1 MHFNLT
7 SSVVLLF
14 SAQILAPARAPTTTS
29 ANNNAVTFHDI
40 AQSQSAAQPAP
51 SLREIAVELSGT
63 VIGQM
68 PNISI
73 QFVLTLQ
80 NNGPQ
85 EVQILDPL
93 DKFSLQFTTS
103 TNKLIPLPRRV
114 PKDLPQVALPKN
126 ALERGNR
133 DAPYPAPIQFRQITS
148 DTRVSYQKEKTVTI
162 PAGARVQ
169 IVFDSEAVITDKL
182 IEALRNEAGENAKS
196 FRARADVGLLG
207 APPQPG
213 VHGRLLTSSWMF
225 LKVPSLR

>member
-93 DKFSLQFTTS
+93 DKFSLQFTRS

-162 PAGARVQ
+162 PAGARCRL
-169 IVFDSEAVITDKL
+169 SL
-182 IEALRNEAGENAKS
+182 I
-196 FRARADVGLLG
+196 AR
-207 APPQPG
+207 
-213 VHGRLLTSSWMF
+213 RSSLTSLSKRFEM
-225 LKVPSLR
+225 KRAKTRNPSEREQTWVCSAPLRSRAYMVGC